1 MRKIAPILFKFVYSE
16 NLNSVGVERAY
27 NRIFEL
33 ARKRMELDNKSTKE
47 YIDTYGGNRNIFDT
61 GGSSQKDESGAD
73 YGLPNVQSWKNTS
86 DKVWR
91 SMEDQ
96 SKETDSVIKKERR

>member
-1 MRKIAPILFKFVYSE
+1 MRKIAPILLKFVYIE
-16 NLNSVGVERAY
+16 NSNSVGVERAY

-47 YIDTYGGNRNIFDT
+47 YIDTYGGNRKIFDT
-61 GGSSQKDESGAD
+61 GRSSQKDESGAN
-73 YGLPNVQSWKNTS
+73 YCLSNVQSREDTG

-91 SMEDQ
+91 SVEDQ
-96 SKETDSVIKKERR
+96 SEETDSVIKNERR